1 MKTNIITLASHTSL
15 LLAAALAIAGL
26 LGGGCASHEGAYAP
40 VNTQTGNLETKARFV
55 LLDPKAQEWI
65 TCSGLQERTM
75 EDGRLEVTANIRNRV
90 NRRLEMQVNC
100 VFKNEGGFAT
110 EDEAPFRT
118 LILTENSQESVKF
131 VSANNQARTYTV
143 RVRQAR

>member
-1 MKTNIITLASHTSL
+1 MKTNGNAIISTSAL
-15 LLAAALAIAGL
+15 LLAAALGAAL
-26 LGGGCASHEGAYAP
+26 FVAGCASHEGAYAP
-40 VNTQTGNLETKARFV
+40 VNTQTGNIETKARFV
-55 LLDPKAQEWI
+55 LLDPKAQEWV
-65 TCSGLQERTM
+65 TCSGLQERTL

-100 VFKNEGGFAT
+100 VFKNESGFAT

-131 VSANNQARTYTV
+131 ISANNQARTYTV